1 MRTSSSLF
9 TLGLIFFIPVA
20 AIYAYF
26 SNFEPVGSVGM
37 LLLGIMS
44 GMVGLYLRATL
55 RKLDESPSDNPDG
68 TIAQGAGSTASSRPT
83 AGGRCSSASRPCS
96 SSSGWRSAGG
106 SSSSASS
113 ARCSRSSAGRSSTS
127 GATSSSSPA
136 RIEGPGTVRAGPF
149 ACAAR
154 LQQDPAK
161 SGEQGRVGRV
171 LRNVCTRGSRA
182 GPDGL
187 SSIECTGERM
197 GAQTA
202 LFDVPPRVR
211 ERVP

>member
-68 TIAQGAGSTASSRPT
+68 TIAQGAGEYGFFAPYSWWPLFL
-83 AGGRCSSASRPCS
+83 GVSAMLVFLGLAV
-96 SSSGWRSAGG
+96 GWWVFVIG
-106 SSSSASS
+106 
-113 ARCSRSSAGRSSTS
+113 
-127 GATSSSSPA
+127 
-136 RIEGPGTVRAGPF
+136 VV
-149 ACAAR
+149 CA
-154 LQQDPAK
+154 
-161 SGEQGRVGRV
+161 V
-171 LRNVCTRGSRA
+171 LSLIGWTFEYFRG
-182 GPDGL
+182 
-187 SSIECTGERM
+187 
-197 GAQTA
+197 
-202 LFDVPPRVR
+202 DVI
-211 ERVP
+211 